1 MLEARSVFIAEEIT
15 GLIELRHKILT
26 RITKLCQYI
35 KQERVW
41 TTKESE
47 LHSRKE
53 QRDGSPHCSAYT
65 VFRPQQ
71 TSHSRGV
78 SDYVPPVQKSRHEPD
93 HSAPQTTEISL
104 SGVVPLFPQ
113 TSSGFSA
120 SLNTGRTNIL

>member
-1 MLEARSVFIAEEIT
+1 MLESRIVFIAERIT
-15 GLIELRHKILT
+15 RLIELRHKILT
-26 RITKLCQYI
+26 LITKLCQYI

-41 TTKESE
+41 TTKESA
-47 LHSRKE
+47 LHCRKE

-65 VFRPQQ
+65 VFRPQS

-78 SDYVPPVQKSRHEPD
+78 SDYFPTAQKSRHEPD
-93 HSAPQTTEISL
+93 RLAPQTAEIRL

-113 TSSGFSA
+113 TSTGFSA